1 MGRCVF
7 GRRNA
12 VSAPVELYDATLRD
26 GMGGGGMSLT
36 AEEKVRVVRR
46 LDDLGV
52 HLIEAGFPASN
63 PKEQELFELLAGE
76 TLAHS
81 EVVGFGM
88 TRRRGVA
95 AGADDGLRIL
105 AGCFAPV
112 ITLVGKAS
120 VLHVEKV
127 VRVEREENLA
137 MIAESIAFLV
147 GEGKRAL
154 LDAEHFFDG
163 WIADPHDAVKIHT
176 MIKSDSVAMGENL
189 MDYLAAAMGYK
200 GNLVH
205 TQGLLS
211 HSVAQ
216 ERAEGIKKALA
227 KYPDIKVIDETPADW
242 DTTKVQSIWEDLL
255 AKGEKID
262 AGIFHNDSMA
272 DAAANVLQTAGKL
285 SEVKIAS
292 IDGMPFAT
300 DNVVTGKF
308 YVVAMNSCCRIFSD
322 ALWAG
327 YYAVTE
333 KETTIPKLIVEPSPL
348 ITKDNAEGYA
358 WFQKHFMW

>member
-1 MGRCVF
+1 MMARKNEGF
-7 GRRNA
+7 LSEEYSRRKFLEKAGIAGLGTGLAGILSSCNGPA
-12 VSAPVELYDATLRD
+12 AAPSAEPTGQALKAAYI
-26 GMGGGGMSLT
+26 GGGMQVPWVPRGIDSAKMLAKMLNIEIT
-36 AEEKVRVVRR
+36 VFDSELSADKQMSNYEDVASSDWDFVVIQSIATNSGAETVQKIV
-46 LDDLGV
+46 DKG
-52 HLIEAGFPASN
+52 I
-63 PKEQELFELLAGE
+63 
-76 TLAHS
+76 
-81 EVVGFGM
+81 
-88 TRRRGVA
+88 
-95 AGADDGLRIL
+95 
-105 AGCFAPV
+105 PV
-112 ITLVGKAS
+112 I
-120 VLHVEKV
+120 
-127 VRVEREENLA
+127 N
-137 MIAESIAFLV
+137 I
-147 GEGKRAL
+147 
-154 LDAEHFFDG
+154 DG

-333 KETTIPKLIVEPSPL
+333 KETTSPKLIVEPSPL